1 VTTEI
6 DDEDDR
12 PDEIGY
18 SLANLSYLLLA
29 CLDAADAGS
38 VIEVGSDRGL
48 LTEELLEWASP
59 DRKITAIDPAP
70 HARLERVEAE
80 HPELE
85 LLRETSHE
93 ALRRIDLADAI
104 ILDGDHNYFTLSGE
118 LDIIGERAPGASMPL
133 LLFHDVGWP
142 HARRD
147 SYYVPERIPD
157 EHRQPI
163 TTEGAIEPGNP
174 GIIEDGLPFDCA
186 AVHEGGPRN
195 GVLTAIEDFVAS
207 REGLELVTVPGF
219 FGFGVVWHSASP
231 FAESMADLLR
241 VWDRNPL
248 LERLEANRVTHLVER
263 LRAFTVLKAQHEEL
277 ARYSQRLSEQEAL
290 LRGLLDSGTFA
301 VAERLSGLRHRGEAP
316 ISRNEIRRVLDGG

>member
-1 VTTEI
+1 VTAEI

-29 CLDAADAGS
+29 CLDAADART

-48 LTEELLEWASP
+48 LTEELLEWAGP
-59 DRKITAIDPAP
+59 ERKITAIDPAP

-93 ALRRIDLADAI
+93 ALRRIEMTDAI
-104 ILDGDHNYFTLSGE
+104 ILDGDHNYYTLSGE
-118 LDIIGERAPGASMPL
+118 LEIIGERAAGSSMPL
-133 LLFHDVGWP
+133 LMFHDVGWP

-174 GIIEDGLPFDCA
+174 GIVDEGLPVNCA
-186 AVHEGGPRN
+186 AVREGGKRN
-195 GVLTAIEDFVAS
+195 GVLTAIEDFLAS
-207 REGLELVTVPGF
+207 RDGLELVTVPGF
-219 FGFGVVWHSASP
+219 FGFGVVWHRDAP
-231 FAESMADLLR
+231 FADSIRELLEI
-241 VWDRNPL
+241 WDRNPL
-248 LERLEANRVTHLVER
+248 LERLEANRVTHVVER

-277 ARYSQRLSEQEAL
+277 ARYSKRLGEQEAL

-301 VAERLSGLRHRGEAP
+301 VAERLSGLRHRGNAP
-316 ISRNEIRRVLDGG
+316 ISRAEIRRVLDAD